1 MNQATQPPAAR
12 PEDGD
17 DAARDQ
23 EPALDP
29 EVVEKGK
36 QRVGKSDS
44 RLQVQ
49 EIFAS
54 VARSSGPAYHPI
66 FEKFES
72 EHVSQFL
79 TQTHEADREERQ
91 LRRGNRWFRLGYVA
105 IGVFIF
111 VFLTLFLLPAHSD
124 LYLEILKV
132 LGIFGAGAAGGYG
145 LRAYQ
150 DRRPD
155 QSGNS

>member
-1 MNQATQPPAAR
+1 MNQTPQPPSTR

-17 DAARDQ
+17 EAAKAQ

-36 QRVGKSDS
+36 QRVGKSES

-72 EHVSQFL
+72 QHVSQFL

-91 LRRGNRWFRLGYVA
+91 LRRGNRWFRLGYAV
-105 IGVFIF
+105 IGVCIF
-111 VFLTLFLLPAHSD
+111 VFLTWFLLPAHAD

-155 QSGNS
+155 RSGDS